1 MEFIDF
7 LIYLYNAFD
16 EFIQQIHPQ
25 LQEDFYN

>member
-1 MEFIDF
+1 MEFINF

-25 LQEDFYN
+25 LQDDYYD